1 MSKPQQIDLF
11 ALLDSKP
18 KPSAAAQKPLLN
30 GLYYERET
38 DLFVTFVQGRRHYEV
53 PPRQCLGDKAWK
65 DKTMR
70 ERAI

>member
-1 MSKPQQIDLF
+1 MSKVHQLDLF
-11 ALLDSKP
+11 ALIDAKP
-18 KPSAAAQKPLLN
+18 KPPIRAVPNLN

-53 PPRQCLGDKAWK
+53 PPGQCLGDKAWK
-65 DKTMR
+65 DKTKK